1 MRGYHYHHAH
11 DWLNEI
17 AVGAAVCVG
26 TVVGVGLIITI
37 THAIMGLLN

>member
-1 MRGYHYHHAH
+1 MRGYHCHQAT

-26 TVVGVGLIITI
+26 SVIGAALFVAIVSVIIDLFI
-37 THAIMGLLN
+37 